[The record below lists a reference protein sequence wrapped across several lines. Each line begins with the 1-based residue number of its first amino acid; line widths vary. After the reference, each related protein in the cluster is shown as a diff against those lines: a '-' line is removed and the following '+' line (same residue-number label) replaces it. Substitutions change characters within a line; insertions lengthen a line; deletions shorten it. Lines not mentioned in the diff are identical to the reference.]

1 LAKTKAKP
9 AAIEVLTLNYQ
20 LAELPSSQHRA
31 GLAGVALIYRW
42 LKRNPNFQAKLADGM
57 ICQLTESSEGA
68 TLEINQAGLEALFE
82 EAYGATSELTRETKI
97 RLNKKKE
104 EVPPAEII
112 EEEVIDTN
120 TKQPKT
126 DKTTGE
132 IQKKKIYCYP
142 VAIPKGSFLADA
154 QYDKSSDGKDGVWIK
169 LWRDV
174 VWSILRGVPTT
185 RKPFEA
191 RAEGEYKE
199 DAAKVWQE
207 LIQPETFAVDL
218 PSTYFLG
225 AQSATAETVPFKDRA
240 RYQLLLH
247 FWLFASQIYVPQ
259 IFKID
264 RGKESK
270 EVGEKREFVGYA
282 IAIPD
287 VANLKRFCDKFL
299 KLLSERGV
307 EKSGYRPRDA
317 VVDLAVE
324 SALDMMS
331 RLSDRLIAKT
341 GEQSTSS
348 TILGVDVIHTEK
360 QGNNVRVLSSTRID
374 PDEPTIDKYTQIK
387 ISYWNSLF
395 RRQRLINLVKNQ
407 PWYMGFDAL
416 LCTIPYEQSMENK
429 NFRHDVKI
437 AFQSEGGDMTEE
449 IETMLETDGE
459 INDEKISA
467 SLSIEILIMRIVSN
481 YVSVKLKKSEKYK
494 DEFKWKDEWKLPPN
508 ASKEERDTRDN
519 KLDYK
524 NRTDKKVKIAK
535 DAFFAVRSRTEH
547 DDFIK
552 YFAETLCSVPHRMNQ
567 ENYSKI
573 TQHLYQ
579 KTDYV
584 RTLTLLALSANS

>member
-1 LAKTKAKP
+1 LAKTKEKP
-9 AAIEVLTLNYQ
+9 VVIEVLTLNYQ

-31 GLAGVALIYRW
+31 GLAGIALIYRW
-42 LKRNPNFQAKLADGM
+42 LKRNPNFQAKLANGT

-68 TLEINQAGLEALFE
+68 TLEINQAGLEALFD
-82 EAYGATSELTRETKI
+82 EAYSATSELTREPKI

-120 TKQPKT
+120 TKQPKI

-225 AQSATAETVPFKDRA
+225 AQSANAETVPFKDRA

-264 RGKESK
+264 RGKESR
-270 EVGEKREFVGYA
+270 EIGEKREFVGYA

-287 VANLKRFCDKFL
+287 VANLKRFCDRFL
-299 KLLSERGV
+299 KLLGDRGV

-324 SALDMMS
+324 SALDLMS
-331 RLSDRLIAKT
+331 RLSDRLTAKT
-341 GEQSTSS
+341 AEQSTAS

-374 PDEPTIDKYTQIK
+374 PDEPTIDKYTQLK
-387 ISYWNSLF
+387 TSCWNPLF
-395 RRQRLINLVKNQ
+395 RRQRLINLVKNY

-416 LCTIPYEQSMENK
+416 LCTIPYEQSMENDYFK
-429 NFRHDVKI
+429 HDVRITFDNEVTPMKE
-437 AFQSEGGDMTEE
+437 SDTDRTNKN
-449 IETMLETDGE
+449 IEQLVFD
-459 INDEKISA
+459 
-467 SLSIEILIMRIVSN
+467 LVRN
-481 YVSVKLKKSEKYK
+481 YVGRKLSSKYGLEWSKVKDNPAEKKKY
-494 DEFKWKDEWKLPPN
+494 E
-508 ASKEERDTRDN
+508 DN
-519 KLDYK
+519 KE
-524 NRTDKKVKIAK
+524 KIAK
-535 DAFFAVRSRTEH
+535 DAFLAVRSRTEQS
-547 DDFIK
+547 DFVN
-552 YFAETLCSVPHRMNQ
+552 YFVSTLCSVPQ
-567 ENYSKI
+567 FIKPEEYVSLTKA
-573 TQHLYQ
+573 LYDE
-579 KTDYV
+579 TDRI

>member
-1 LAKTKAKP
+1 LAKTKQKP

-42 LKRNPNFQAKLADGM
+42 LKRDPNFQDKLANGT

-68 TLEINQAGLEALFE
+68 TLEINQAGLEALFN
-82 EAYGATSELTRETKI
+82 EAYGATSELSRDTKI
-97 RLNKKKE
+97 RTNKKGE
-104 EVPPAEII
+104 EIQPVEIQ
-112 EEEVIDTN
+112 EEDVIDKKTS
-120 TKQPKT
+120 QPKI

-132 IQKKKIYCYP
+132 VQKKKTYCYP
-142 VAIPKGSFLADA
+142 VAIPKGSFLADV
-154 QYDKSSDGKDGVWIK
+154 QYDKSSNSKDGVWIK

-174 VWSILRGVPTT
+174 VWSILRGVPAT

-225 AQSATAETVPFKDRA
+225 AQSANAEMVPFKDRA

-270 EVGEKREFVGYA
+270 EIGEKREFVGYA

-287 VANLKRFCDKFL
+287 VANLKRFCDRYL
-299 KLLSERGV
+299 RLLGDRGI

-317 VVDLAVE
+317 VIDLPVE

-331 RLSDRLIAKT
+331 RLSDRLTTMT
-341 GEQSTSS
+341 GEQSTAS
-348 TILGVDVIHTEK
+348 TVLGIDVIHTEK
-360 QGNNVRVLSSTRID
+360 QGNNVRFLSSARIN

-387 ISYWNSLF
+387 TSYWNPLF
-395 RRQRLINLVKNQ
+395 RRQRLINLVKSQ

-416 LCTIPYEQSMENK
+416 LCTIPYEQSMENDY
-429 NFRHDVKI
+429 FQHDVKI
-437 AFQSEGGDMTEE
+437 AFDNEIKQMNESSTEQNTKD
-449 IETMLETDGE
+449 IDRLVFDLVRNYVGRKLSSKYQLEWAKVKDKP
-459 INDEKISA
+459 DEK
-467 SLSIEILIMRIVSN
+467 
-481 YVSVKLKKSEKYK
+481 KKYE
-494 DEFKWKDEWKLPPN
+494 
-508 ASKEERDTRDN
+508 DN
-519 KLDYK
+519 KG
-524 NRTDKKVKIAK
+524 KIAK
-535 DAFFAVRSRTEH
+535 DAFLAVRSRTEQS
-547 DDFIK
+547 DFVN
-552 YFAETLCSVPHRMNQ
+552 YFVSTLCSVPQ
-567 ENYSKI
+567 VIKPDEYVSLTKA
-573 TQHLYQ
+573 LYDE
-579 KTDYV
+579 TDRV

>member
-9 AAIEVLTLNYQ
+9 AVIEVLTLNYQ

-42 LKRNPNFQAKLADGM
+42 LKRDPNFQAKLADGM

-68 TLEINQAGLEALFE
+68 TLEINQAGLEALFDE
-82 EAYGATSELTRETKI
+82 IYAASAESTRETKI
-97 RLNKKKE
+97 RVKKGE
-104 EVPPAEII
+104 EIKPAEII
-112 EEEVIDTN
+112 EEDVIDKKTN
-120 TKQPKT
+120 QPKI

-154 QYDKSSDGKDGVWIK
+154 QYDKSSDGKDGIWIK

-174 VWSILRGVPTT
+174 VWSILRGVSAT
-185 RKPFEA
+185 RTPFEA
-191 RAEGEYKE
+191 RAKGEYKQ
-199 DAAKVWQE
+199 DAIKVWQE

-225 AQSATAETVPFKDRA
+225 AQSANAETVPFKDRA

-287 VANLKRFCDKFL
+287 VANLKRFCDRFL
-299 KLLSERGV
+299 KLLGERGV

-331 RLSDRLIAKT
+331 RLNDRLIAKT

-348 TILGVDVIHTEK
+348 TILGIDVIHTEK

-374 PDEPTIDKYTQIK
+374 PDEPTIDKYNQIK
-387 ISYWNSLF
+387 TNCWNPLF
-395 RRQRLINLVKNQ
+395 RRQRLINLVKNR

-416 LCTIPYEQSMENK
+416 LCTIPYEQSMENDYFK
-429 NFRHDVKI
+429 HDVKI
-437 AFQSEGGDMTEE
+437 TFDNEATPM
-449 IETMLETDGE
+449 
-459 INDEKISA
+459 
-467 SLSIEILIMRIVSN
+467 
-481 YVSVKLKKSEKYK
+481 
-494 DEFKWKDEWKLPPN
+494 
-508 ASKEERDTRDN
+508 KESDID
-519 KLDYK
+519 
-524 NRTDKKVKIAK
+524 RTDKNIEQLVFELVRNYVGRKLSSKYDLKWSDVKDNPAEKKKYENNKEKIAK
-535 DAFFAVRSRTEH
+535 DAFLAVRSRTEQS
-547 DDFIK
+547 DFVN
-552 YFAETLCSVPHRMNQ
+552 YFVSTLCSVPQYMKP
-567 ENYSKI
+567 EEYVTLTKI
-573 TQHLYQ
+573 LYDE
-579 KTDYV
+579 TDRV

>member
-1 LAKTKAKP
+1 LAKTKEKP
-9 AAIEVLTLNYQ
+9 AAIELLTLNYQ

-42 LKRNPNFQAKLADGM
+42 LKRNPNFQAKLADGT

-68 TLEINQAGLEALFE
+68 TLEINQAGLEALFN
-82 EAYGATSELTRETKI
+82 EAYGATSELSRDTKI
-97 RLNKKKE
+97 RTNKKGE
-104 EVPPAEII
+104 EIQPAEIH
-112 EEEVIDTN
+112 EEDVLDKN
-120 TKQPKT
+120 NQPKI

-132 IQKKKIYCYP
+132 IQKKKTYCYP
-142 VAIPKGSFLADA
+142 VAIPKGSFLADT

-225 AQSATAETVPFKDRA
+225 AQSANAETVPFKDRA

-259 IFKID
+259 VFKID

-287 VANLKRFCDKFL
+287 VANLKRFCDRFL
-299 KLLSERGV
+299 KLLGDRGV

-341 GEQSTSS
+341 GEQSTAT

-374 PDEPTIDKYTQIK
+374 PDEPAIDKYNQIK
-387 ISYWNSLF
+387 KNYWNPLF
-395 RRQRLINLVKNQ
+395 RRQRLINLVRSQ

-416 LCTIPYEQSMENK
+416 LCTIPYEQSIENDY
-429 NFRHDVKI
+429 FQHDVKI
-437 AFQSEGGDMTEE
+437 AFDCEVEPMTES
-449 IETMLETDGE
+449 G
-459 INDEKISA
+459 NDH
-467 SLSIEILIMRIVSN
+467 SIKDVDRLVFDLVRN
-481 YVSVKLKKSEKYK
+481 YVSRKLSSKYDLKWSEVKEKPDEKKKYEDTKEK
-494 DEFKWKDEWKLPPN
+494 
-508 ASKEERDTRDN
+508 
-519 KLDYK
+519 
-524 NRTDKKVKIAK
+524 VAK
-535 DAFFAVRSRTEH
+535 DAFLAVRSRTEQS
-547 DDFIK
+547 DFVN
-552 YFAETLCSVPHRMNQ
+552 YFVSTLCSVPQ
-567 ENYSKI
+567 FIKPEEYVVLTKA
-573 TQHLYQ
+573 LYDE
-579 KTDYV
+579 TDRI

>member
-1 LAKTKAKP
+1 
-9 AAIEVLTLNYQ
+9 LTLNYQ

-42 LKRNPNFQAKLADGM
+42 LKRDPNFQAKLADGM

-68 TLEINQAGLEALFE
+68 TLEINQAGLEALFN
-82 EAYGATSELTRETKI
+82 EAYGATSELTRDTKI
-97 RLNKKKE
+97 RTNKKGE
-104 EVPPAEII
+104 EIQPVEIQ
-112 EEEVIDTN
+112 EEDVIDKKTN
-120 TKQPKT
+120 QPKI

-132 IQKKKIYCYP
+132 IQKKKTYCYP

-225 AQSATAETVPFKDRA
+225 AQSANAETVPFKDRA

-264 RGKESK
+264 RSKEAK

-287 VANLKRFCDKFL
+287 VANLKRFCDRFL
-299 KLLSERGV
+299 KLLGERGV

-416 LCTIPYEQSMENK
+416 LCTITYEQSMENK

-552 YFAETLCSVPHRMNQ
+552 YFAETLCSVPHRMSQ